1 VRKKKNIVL
10 EEVLVEN
17 YAAEGKSLARQEG
30 KVIFI
35 ENVVP
40 GDVVDIRLSK
50 NKKDWAEGYPIHFKS
65 YSKERVEPFCVHFG
79 VCGGCQWQMLPY
91 QKQLQYKQQQVID
104 NLTRIGKIKLPQPL
118 PIAGAAEDTFYR
130 NKLEYTFSTKE
141 YTPSPPKPS
150 RREGLANTQPSLLPD
165 TAVDSETSKSKVCA
179 DGGPSYR
186 EGSGMGQ
193 AGVLGFHAKGFFDK
207 VVNIEKCWLQ
217 PGPNNEIRNALRE
230 FAWQNKLSFYDYR
243 EHRGLLRN
251 LQLRICTTG
260 EVMVN
265 VVFGEEDEKRR
276 TEVLEF
282 IKQQFPSLTT
292 LLYTIN
298 LKKNDSLNDLEPV
311 VYFGKG
317 HVMERLEEFQ
327 FKIGPKSFFQTN
339 TKQAEKLYQIT
350 REFAELNGSQVLY
363 DLYCGTGS
371 IGIFCSKGAKK
382 IIGVEAIAEAIADAR
397 ENALHNSIQHAQFF
411 TGDVIDI
418 CNDEFF
424 SQHGKPDVIITDP
437 PRAGMH
443 EKLVRKILEIEA
455 PTVVYVSCNPATQ
468 ARDLSLLDEKYEV
481 TKLQPVDMFP
491 HTHHIENVVQLKR
504 K

>member
-1 VRKKKNIVL
+1 MRKKKNIVL

-17 YAAEGKSLARQEG
+17 YAAEGKSLARQDG

-40 GDVVDIRLSK
+40 GDVVDVRLSK
-50 NKKDWAEGYPIHFKS
+50 NKKDWAEGYPVQFKS
-65 YSKERVEPFCVHFG
+65 FSKERVAPFCEHFG

-91 QKQLQYKQQQVID
+91 EKQLQYKQQQVID
-104 NLTRIGKIKLPQPL
+104 NLTRIGKVKLPEAL
-118 PIAGAAEDTFYR
+118 PIAGAHDDRFYR

-141 YTPSPPKPS
+141 FIPNGKFDKTD
-150 RREGLANTQPSLLPD
+150 RE
-165 TAVDSETSKSKVCA
+165 KSF
-179 DGGPSYR
+179 R
-186 EGSGMGQ
+186 N
-193 AGVLGFHAKGFFDK
+193 VLGFHAKGFFDK

-217 PGPNNEIRNALRE
+217 PEPNNEIRNALRE
-230 FAWQNKLSFYDYR
+230 FAWTKKMSFYDYR
-243 EHRGLLRN
+243 EHKGLLRN

-260 EVMVN
+260 EVMAN
-265 VVFGEEDEKRR
+265 VVFGEDSEEKR
-276 TEVLEF
+276 TEVLGF
-282 IKQQFPSLTT
+282 LKQQFPQITT
-292 LLYTIN
+292 LVYTIN
-298 LKKNDSLNDLEPV
+298 LKRNDSLNDLEPIT
-311 VYFGKG
+311 YFGKG
-317 HVMERLEEFQ
+317 YVIERLEDFQ

-339 TKQAEKLYQIT
+339 TRQAEKLYQIT
-350 REFAELNGSQVLY
+350 RAFAELSGSQTLY

-371 IGIFCSKGAKK
+371 IGIFCSKGARK
-382 IIGVEAIAEAIADAR
+382 IVGVEAIAEAINDAK
-397 ENALHNSIQHAQFF
+397 ENALLNNIEHARFF

-418 CNDEFF
+418 CNDDFF

-468 ARDLSLLDEKYEV
+468 ARDLAWLDEKYEV